1 MRDASALHYG
11 SRSRF
16 VSSVLQLCHSH
27 GNTSERNSFT
37 CPDLFWYI
45 YISPHTHLLLP
56 FEEEDGQFD
65 DRATFRVS
73 NRRLP
78 VPAFTTSKPNASAV
92 VIQTTLL
99 TVTLV
104 DSAAAAASEASA
116 GGEGLCKPI
125 LNGTCIG
132 DNIGAATP
140 TADTASDCCDLCA
153 SEHGCT
159 AWTWRHPNTAG
170 AKSCYTKYSCNRLG
184 Q

>member
-1 MRDASALHYG
+1 MLAHCTMA
-11 SRSRF
+11 
-16 VSSVLQLCHSH
+16 VEV
-27 GNTSERNSFT
+27 
-37 CPDLFWYI
+37 DLFLRFSSYVIPMAIPPSAIHLHALTCFGIYI
-45 YISPHTHLLLP
+45 YSPPHLLLP